1 MAGTNF
7 IRTFA
12 KQFTN
17 LTRDQQAEVERAL
30 LEIQDSKEL
39 TNLESSIQL
48 IQRKPDQTLPIPI
61 LTVDPVIRGAVISWE
76 PLPEAAR
83 INFYEVQISGSN
95 NFATSTTLT
104 TFDSAFVVDGLTST
118 QFLRVRGIRRDE
130 SATPYS
136 DTATLTSRL
145 FEVRGHSQETS
156 FYYNITGDEAITVLG
171 GADSD
176 LEYQPIN
183 PNGESLVWGFISAYA
198 DPVVGLYG
206 TDDVIA
212 EVVVKI
218 TDSNGIL
225 ISEKSECSVTF
236 AEYYNST
243 SLGPFTVEHPELQ
256 GTVTLS
262 LKVTDRTTL
271 ADGSTRAADNSTVF
285 WAHLNALELGAAS

>member
-48 IQRKPDQTLPIPI
+48 LQRKPDQTLPIPL
-61 LTVDPVIRGAVISWE
+61 LTVTDVIRGAIVEWE
-76 PLPEAAR
+76 PLSEAAR

-104 TFDSAFVVDGLTST
+104 TFDNAFVIDGLTST

-130 SATPYS
+130 TATPYS
-136 DTATLTSRL
+136 ETATLTARL
-145 FEVRGHSQETS
+145 FEVRGHSQEA
-156 FYYNITGDEAITVLG
+156 FYIPLTGSDPITVLG
-171 GADSD
+171 GAGSE

-183 PNGESLVWGFISAYA
+183 PNGESLVWGFLTIYA

-206 TDDVIA
+206 TDDVLA
-212 EVVVKI
+212 DVVVKI
-218 TDSNGIL
+218 TDADGIL
-225 ISEKSECSVTF
+225 VSEKSECSVTF

-243 SLGPFTVEHPELQ
+243 ALGPFTIEHPELQ

-271 ADGSTRAADNSTVF
+271 ADESARAADSSTVF
-285 WAHLNALELGAAS
+285 WAHLNALELGAAT